1 MITHEFLIYQPI
13 ITQRVQHINLYM
25 SRRHTSKL
33 NVLWILQIHAA
44 IEKQRRSPGLS
55 WELPLQV
62 YKGKETNQ
70 MVCLIYTKPGTGGK
84 CIPAENP
91 GQESGNRTFILLYS
105 GLRSAQPQQGSEP
118 CKGVS
123 GAVNTPA
130 GRSKVGEH
138 AGLGGSRLDSTTV
151 EKPRISETM

>member
-1 MITHEFLIYQPI
+1 MNTSHAANQAMVTIY
-13 ITQRVQHINLYM
+13 
-25 SRRHTSKL
+25 
-33 NVLWILQIHAA
+33 VLWILQIHPA

-55 WELPLQV
+55 QELPLHV

-84 CIPAENP
+84 CISRRVSRSIIGESETDLYYYTPDLSLLSPNGGQSPAR
-91 GQESGNRTFILLYS
+91 GF
-105 GLRSAQPQQGSEP
+105 
-118 CKGVS
+118 S

-151 EKPRISETM
+151 EKSRISETM